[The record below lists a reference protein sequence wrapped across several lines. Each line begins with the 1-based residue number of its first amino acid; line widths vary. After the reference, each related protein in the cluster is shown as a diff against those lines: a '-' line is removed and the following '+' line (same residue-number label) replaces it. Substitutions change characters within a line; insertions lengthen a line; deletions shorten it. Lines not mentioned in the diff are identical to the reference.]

1 MNFTLNGLPSLFG
14 IPWLIGVIFAL
25 QFVVIFVLAFAVKN
39 DATSLERRTGLFLIG
54 PWAWFFVVLFAG
66 GYLPSLAYWLIHY
79 SSLRF
84 RREEKG

>member
-1 MNFTLNGLPSLFG
+1 MNFTLNGLPGLFG
-14 IPWLIGVIFAL
+14 IPWLFAVFLAL
-25 QFVVIFVLAFAVKN
+25 QCLVILVLAFAVKN
-39 DATSLERRTGLFLIG
+39 DATSIDRRSGLFLVG
-54 PWAWFFVVLFAG
+54 PWTWFFVVLFAG